1 MEQNRWLGGEME
13 SEPRLQFT
21 KARGSTLNSG
31 IPEQGDLHQARITE
45 TSELGVH
52 GFTSLFYVVDP
63 FACSSPRRK
72 DPAIVSKSL
81 GKGS

>member
-1 MEQNRWLGGEME
+1 MVKWRVNPVYSLQKPEVQLLTPPIQNI
-13 SEPRLQFT
+13 
-21 KARGSTLNSG
+21 NSG